1 MKFYY
6 FAKGTSEDCVILAF
20 LTVLG
25 ALDGQNGWTQ
35 ADNIAE
41 ANIVILNENANLR
54 DYYNEQQF
62 FVVLRFH
69 TKRRYPAQPD
79 NVCALNALKLFGP
92 LGFARMN
99 AMIEEHQERLRSAPE
114 QRLPQAV
121 SSDEVVQLARR
132 YKILVVD
139 DKREN
144 RETARQLLGERHE
157 LTVADSLRDAVTFM
171 SHHQFDAVLTDM
183 EMPPDKTYAALN
195 PDVYPVDRTVE
206 YGFAVTF
213 EATSRGYPVVVVTDG
228 NHHNGWVSAM
238 FDQIRGAT
246 VNGQR
251 VLFFNN
257 IGKRWDKAL
266 KALMEPS

>member
-6 FAKGTSEDCVILAF
+6 FSKGTSEDSVILAF

-25 ALDGQNGWTQ
+25 AFDGQNGWTQ

-62 FVVLRFH
+62 FVVLRFQ

-79 NVCALNALKLFGP
+79 NVCTLNGFKLLGP

-121 SSDEVVQLARR
+121 SPDEVVRLARR

-144 RETARQLLGERHE
+144 REMARQLLGELHE
-157 LTVADSLRDAVTFM
+157 LTVADSLRDAFTFM
-171 SHHQFDAVLTDM
+171 NAQPFDAVLTDM
-183 EMPPDKTYAALN
+183 EMPPDKTYRALD
-195 PDVYPVDRTVE
+195 PDVYAADRTVE
-206 YGFAVTF
+206 YGFAVMF
-213 EATSRGYPVVVVTDG
+213 EATSRGFPVAIVTDG
-228 NHHNGWVSAM
+228 NHHNGWTSAM
-238 FDQIRGAT
+238 FDEVKGAI

-251 VLFFNN
+251 VLFFND
-257 IGKRWDKAL
+257 IGKRWDRAL